1 MARQEDSGL
10 IDLDALL
17 RQASESE
24 RELARPAPPPPAQA
38 VPVAPVAAPPAPAA
52 AAPPPPAPAAAPPTP
67 PAAPAPAA
75 APPSADESVPATSI
89 RTVGAANA
97 SALIATP
104 PRSSRRTLATVAAL
118 AALLCAALIGYRA
131 SSGGDVA
138 GAVLPAQAPK
148 TTTARAIE
156 PPTVPDSHA
165 SPGIAAGDLPSAPS
179 PAPSVAPEPA
189 RHAAQPSQPSQ
200 LSQPR
205 VAAVAL
211 PDSPKAELSDLGA
224 AMRGAVGANDG
235 TANGA
240 APIATGAAARTLHP
254 SPGAMVGAINGVL
267 PEARAC
273 LGADDPV
280 RVASV
285 TFRSDGAVALV
296 EFDGER
302 ATDACVRSA
311 LARSRVEPFVDPSFV
326 TRVTVRP

>member
-38 VPVAPVAAPPAPAA
+38 APVAAP
-52 AAPPPPAPAAAPPTP
+52 PPPPAPAAAPPTP
-67 PAAPAPAA
+67 
-75 APPSADESVPATSI
+75 DESVPATSI
-89 RTVGAANA
+89 RTAAAANA
-97 SALIATP
+97 SAPIATP

-131 SSGGDVA
+131 SSGGDV
-138 GAVLPAQAPK
+138 GATLLPAHAPK

-156 PPTVPDSHA
+156 PPAVPDSHA

-179 PAPSVAPEPA
+179 PSSSSAPGVAPEPA

-200 LSQPR
+200 PSQPR
-205 VAAVAL
+205 VAAVVL

-235 TANGA
+235 TANAA

-267 PEARAC
+267 PAARAC

-311 LARSRVEPFVDPSFV
+311 LARSHVEPFVDPTFV